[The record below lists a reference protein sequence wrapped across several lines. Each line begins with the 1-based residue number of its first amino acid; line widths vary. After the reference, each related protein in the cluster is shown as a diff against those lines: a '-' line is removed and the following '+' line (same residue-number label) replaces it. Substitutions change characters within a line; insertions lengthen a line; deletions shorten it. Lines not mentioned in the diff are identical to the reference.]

1 MKQDWHQCVAW
12 KRGPL
17 GGLHAQWRDED
28 VPGASCCSESAALSG
43 PDVGYSGDACRA
55 CVALAL
61 SLGSQSEATCSAEP
75 RPVESAPKPLDWR
88 AMREESARRVAV
100 LRDMELTTGRP
111 VTAKAASAAWG
122 TSLAAAHMAL
132 RALRK
137 RGAVTR
143 VGYGLFRVA
152 VAAPEVT
159 P

>member
-1 MKQDWHQCVAW
+1 MTTWHTAVAW

-17 GGLHAQWRDED
+17 GGLHAQWRDEEI
-28 VPGASCCSESAALSG
+28 PGASCCSESSALSG
-43 PDVGYSGDACRA
+43 PDEGYSAGACRA

-61 SLGSQSEATCSAEP
+61 SLASQTDATCSAEP
-75 RPVESAPKPLDWR
+75 RPVEAAAKPLDWR
-88 AMREESARRVAV
+88 AMRVESARRVAL
-100 LRDMELTTGRP
+100 LRDEEVRTGRP
-111 VTAKAASAAWG
+111 VTAKVASALWG

-137 RGAVTR
+137 RGAVSR